1 MLQRIQTLYLLAALA
16 FCIGCLCSPIAH
28 FLVTGTGEPVRM
40 YNLWLTDAQGAH
52 LFSYCPVLMA
62 LLLIT
67 STALVFDIFL
77 FARRALQMR
86 LATFCIILLA
96 AWCIAYGILVYL
108 LAGEMQATWRPTGQP
123 PCPQQRSSSP
133 TLPSEAYTGTRCSSA
148 RSTDYE
154 TEKS

>member
-1 MLQRIQTLYLLAALA
+1 MLQRIQTIYLLAALA
-16 FCIGCLCSPIAH
+16 LCIGCLCSPIAH

-96 AWCIAYGILVYL
+96 SWCIAYGILVYL
-108 LAGEMQATWRPTGQP
+108 LAGEMQATWRPHWTAALP
-123 PCPQQRSSSP
+123 PAALIFAYLAFRGIHRDEMLVRS
-133 TLPSEAYTGTRCSSA
+133 LDRL
-148 RSTDYE
+148 RD
-154 TEKS
+154 

>member
-1 MLQRIQTLYLLAALA
+1 MLQRIQTIYLLAALA
-16 FCIGCLCSPIAH
+16 LCIGCLCSPIAH
-28 FLVTGTGEPVRM
+28 FLVTDTGEPVHM

-108 LAGEMQATWRPTGQP
+108 LAGEMQATWRPHWTAALP
-123 PCPQQRSSSP
+123 PAALILVCLAFRGIHRDEMLVRS
-133 TLPSEAYTGTRCSSA
+133 LDRL
-148 RSTDYE
+148 R
-154 TEKS
+154 

>member
-1 MLQRIQTLYLLAALA
+1 MLQRIQTIYLLAALA

-28 FLVTGTGEPVRM
+28 FLVTGTGEPVHM

-108 LAGEMQATWRPTGQP
+108 LAGEMQATWRPHWTAALP
-123 PCPQQRSSSP
+123 PAALILVCLAFRGIHRDEMLVRS
-133 TLPSEAYTGTRCSSA
+133 LDRL
-148 RSTDYE
+148 RD
-154 TEKS
+154 

>member
-16 FCIGCLCSPIAH
+16 LCIGCLCSPIAH
-28 FLVTGTGEPVRM
+28 FLVTGTGEPVHM

-108 LAGEMQATWRPTGQP
+108 LAGEMQATWRPHWTTALP
-123 PCPQQRSSSP
+123 PAALILVYLAFRGIHRDEMLVRS
-133 TLPSEAYTGTRCSSA
+133 LDRL
-148 RSTDYE
+148 RD
-154 TEKS
+154 

>member
-28 FLVTGTGEPVRM
+28 FLVTGTGEPVHM

-77 FARRALQMR
+77 FARRTLQMR
-86 LATFCIILLA
+86 LATFCITLLA

-108 LAGEMQATWRPTGQP
+108 LAGEMQATWRPHWTAALP
-123 PCPQQRSSSP
+123 PAALILVCLAFRGIHRDEMLVRS
-133 TLPSEAYTGTRCSSA
+133 LDRL
-148 RSTDYE
+148 RD
-154 TEKS
+154 

>member
-28 FLVTGTGEPVRM
+28 FLVTGTGEPVHM

-77 FARRALQMR
+77 FARRTLQMR

-108 LAGEMQATWRPTGQP
+108 LAGEMQATWRPHWTAALP
-123 PCPQQRSSSP
+123 PAALILVCLAFRGIHRDEMLVRS
-133 TLPSEAYTGTRCSSA
+133 LDRL
-148 RSTDYE
+148 RD
-154 TEKS
+154 

>member
-1 MLQRIQTLYLLAALA
+1 MLQRIQTIYLLAALA
-16 FCIGCLCSPIAH
+16 LCIGCLCSPIAH
-28 FLVTGTGEPVRM
+28 FLVTGTGEFVHM

-108 LAGEMQATWRPTGQP
+108 LAGEMQATWRPHWTAALP
-123 PCPQQRSSSP
+123 PAALILVCLAFRGIHRDEMLVRS
-133 TLPSEAYTGTRCSSA
+133 LDRL
-148 RSTDYE
+148 RD
-154 TEKS
+154 